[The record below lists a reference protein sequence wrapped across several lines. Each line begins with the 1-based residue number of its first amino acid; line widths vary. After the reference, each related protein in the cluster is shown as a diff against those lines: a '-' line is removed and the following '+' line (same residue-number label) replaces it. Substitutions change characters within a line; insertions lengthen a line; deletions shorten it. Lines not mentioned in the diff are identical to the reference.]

1 MLDFGKAKVSEI
13 DQYQKNVGFF
23 FLKNLFKKKLPLVW
37 ELLKV
42 ILARISFVLFSF

>member
-23 FLKNLFKKKLPLVW
+23 FKKTCSKKNSHWFG
-37 ELLKV
+37 
-42 ILARISFVLFSF
+42 SF